1 MRRSGG
7 AIEFDGTAE
16 KGLEAGGMEKHE
28 VILHCGTTSTP
39 PNGRANWFSSLGGQ
53 IDN

>member
-28 VILHCGTTSTP
+28 VILHCGNYVNTP
-39 PNGRANWFSSLGGQ
+39 KRKG
-53 IDN
+53 